1 MIGVILTDLLTLTS
15 LSNKT
20 SGEADL
26 LTGRDLLTSLPL
38 FTELTAGG
46 ILVVVLGV
54 RDTMAGLTVLVLGVQ
69 ASLLRTAALRVRAG
83 AALVTG
89 ELLTAG
95 PAGTAILDLEMR
107 VLGGTLGRGSL
118 VCRVIFG
125 SSLLSGVIFTLLGSL
140 L

>member
-1 MIGVILTDLLTLTS
+1 VIGVILTDLLTLTS

-26 LTGRDLLTSLPL
+26 LTGRDLLTALLL

-46 ILVVVLGV
+46 ILVRVLAV
-54 RDTMAGLTVLVLGVQ
+54 RDTTAGLAGLFLGVQ
-69 ASLLRTAALRVRAG
+69 ASLVRTAALRVSGG

-95 PAGTAILDLEMR
+95 PEPAILDLEMR

-125 SSLLSGVIFTLLGSL
+125 SSLLTGVIFTLLGNL